1 MNSNNNLKNKLT
13 TVMRDY
19 CGSLERLDKIA
30 GIIDGVKF
38 RCLANPAKDGV
49 ENTVRR
55 EISWEDLREIY
66 KLASGKKL

>member
-30 GIIDGVKF
+30 GIIDGAKL
-38 RCLANPAKDGV
+38 RCIVDPAKEGHN
-49 ENTVRR
+49 NTVKR
-55 EISWEDLREIY
+55 EITPEELQEIY

>member
-30 GIIDGVKF
+30 GIIDGVKN
-38 RCLANPAKDGV
+38 RNLINPANSLSREMTV
-49 ENTVRR
+49 E
-55 EISWEDLREIY
+55 ELSEIY